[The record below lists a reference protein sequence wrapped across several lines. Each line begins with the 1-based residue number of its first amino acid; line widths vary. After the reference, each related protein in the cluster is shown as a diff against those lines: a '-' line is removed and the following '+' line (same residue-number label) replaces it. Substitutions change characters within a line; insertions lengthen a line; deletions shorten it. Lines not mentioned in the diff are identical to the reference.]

1 MFVVIALC
9 VATIG
14 QSQEVDK
21 NIFKKPWIVILPGF
35 ESFMRSVPQTFVA
48 SKVEVIGKMVAS
60 GTDPQVSP
68 TDMKPFV
75 GVPYFASILA
85 GNFTGQMYVDT
96 CTEATGLCQR
106 KVNYFYV
113 SDSTAGNFVVKIY
126 KRIDIADG
134 KWYIDA
140 MPAENMFAIVDG
152 YILEPK

>member
-35 ESFMRSVPQTFVA
+35 EQFMQKVPQSFIADSIELQKRAIDEGGVTP
-48 SKVEVIGKMVAS
+48 KEI
-60 GTDPQVSP
+60 
-68 TDMKPFV
+68 KPFF
-75 GVPYFASILA
+75 GAGNFMSILA
-85 GNFTGQMYVDT
+85 GNFSYQMFNRT
-96 CTEATGLCQR
+96 CSGVSLSDL
-106 KVNYFYV
+106 KVNYFLV
-113 SDSTAGNFVVKIY
+113 SDSTAGSYVVKIY
-126 KRIDIADG
+126 KRIDLADG

-140 MPAENMFAIVDG
+140 MPVESMFVIVDG